1 MEPHVRCR
9 QCRKLRTGNHVLAAY
24 HSLRQAL
31 PASARPLESRG
42 RKGSVAE
49 DCEPFRRDWS
59 SIGATTQRHCKQS
72 PLKTGASATSNKNA
86 LTTARPGLVEA
97 PGTQTGLI
105 RTPPT
110 LAKQP

>member
-49 DCEPFRRDWS
+49 DCEPFRRDWR

-72 PLKTGASATSNKNA
+72 PLKTRASASSNKN
-86 LTTARPGLVEA
+86 
-97 PGTQTGLI
+97 
-105 RTPPT
+105 PPT
-110 LAKQP
+110 TLTPALVPPPYP